1 MDTYSGVN
9 LSVGTLT
16 VVYKVLY
23 LLCSIAYLVECG
35 GLIDRG
41 GTVTA
46 HLTNGVH
53 AELRHAEVHSP

>member
-23 LLCSIAYLVECG
+23 LLCSIAYPVECG

-41 GTVTA
+41 GTA

-53 AELRHAEVHSP
+53 AELRHAKVHSP